1 MSLAIHTFKRKKPL
15 KSEKQIL
22 KEHRT
27 NKLRKLEGKPLINY
41 GSDYEYESIFSNM
54 SMSMLLE

>member
-1 MSLAIHTFKRKKPL
+1 MSLRDIPKIRKSL

-22 KEHRT
+22 KEQRT
-27 NKLRKLEGKPLINY
+27 NKLRKLEGKPLIDY
-41 GSDYEYESIFSNM
+41 GPDYIYESIFDNI